1 MVFSSCVNERVSAG
15 ADSIGSSFVILIVS
29 DMFSAADTLQIAK
42 NRTINPL
49 MHI

>member
-1 MVFSSCVNERVSAG
+1 MVFSSCVNESVSAG

-29 DMFSAADTLQIAK
+29 DMFSAADTLPIAK